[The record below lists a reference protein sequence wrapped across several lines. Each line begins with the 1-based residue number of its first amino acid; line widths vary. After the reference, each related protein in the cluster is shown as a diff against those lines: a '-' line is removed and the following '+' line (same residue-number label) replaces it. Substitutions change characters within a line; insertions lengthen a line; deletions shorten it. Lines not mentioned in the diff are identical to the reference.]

1 MMNEEIFVK
10 GCKGQNSE
18 DILNWYRNLYFHEN
32 DDTEKKIMA
41 DAVNDILPRYIA
53 QKEKIENLK
62 QELDICKAFHKE
74 ALAELNFYK
83 YKK

>member
-1 MMNEEIFVK
+1 
-10 GCKGQNSE
+10 
-18 DILNWYRNLYFHEN
+18 
-32 DDTEKKIMA
+32 MA

-83 YKK
+83 YIK